1 MMAMRNARKSTRKAG
16 RNALLVLGMHRS
28 GTSSLARV
36 FSLLGASLPVNVMP
50 ANYGNEA
57 GYWEPERVVA
67 LNDQILEFFGVAWD
81 DPFAAKQLP
90 PTNAFPA
97 RFTAQACRV
106 ITEEYPDS
114 DLFVL
119 KDPRCTLLRGFWLEV
134 LASLHIQASP
144 VVVARPFAEVAD
156 SLLRRDATSAA
167 SAVLLYVAYG
177 LEAAE
182 AHEAGASVVTYRQ
195 LLDDWRGVADRVA
208 REQGIHWPRTGVQ
221 AGVEIEAFLRP
232 PGRAPRAPRLPDG
245 LARWARTV
253 QDWLER
259 AATGAR
265 PVASELGAIREELVQ
280 AMDVFAPL
288 LVDRKRQLRE
298 IARELEAAN
307 ERMRQISG
315 GFDESQATLRNTAA
329 ERDTALS
336 ERDELARAQAELLQQ
351 RDAALHSHQRT
362 DARLRETKG
371 ELVQQRDAAQ
381 AGRDAALRIQQQA
394 EARLRETEVNYAL
407 LESKLAVMERQGAQV
422 QADLAQQRDAAI
434 AERDEALRIHRATEG
449 QLHATEARYRDL
461 EAEATQ
467 LREERDV
474 ALRASGATEGQ
485 LHATEARCRD
495 LEAEAAQLR
504 EARDVALRAS
514 GATEEQLHATQAR
527 YRELEAEATQL
538 RQARDAA
545 LSDRDALLRTYQDT
559 DRQLHQTEARY
570 RELDE
575 RMAQALASHEQRAAQ
590 LQSRGDA
597 LDAMV
602 SRLSDERERLARE
615 VHAIHASRSW
625 RATAPLRGVGRL
637 GRRLLGRGQPPQLLL
652 SGPARNDI
660 GAAFDPA
667 AANIAESPGAPGS
680 APASE
685 PPRLQRR
692 HEGLRHFLAEE
703 FGARTADEALL
714 RIDRYRLPLEAD
726 RIRGAGQNHCSED
739 EALYW
744 ARAIARQAAQR
755 IDPGVQPD
763 VSIVIPV
770 YNQLPFTLACLDAL
784 VSHDS
789 RHAFEI
795 LVGDDAS
802 SDATAQAL
810 GIQINGV
817 RHVRHE
823 RNLGFVRNCNATAA
837 LARGRHVVLLNNDTQ
852 VLPGWLDELIGTLES
867 NPDIGLAGSKLVF
880 PDGRMQEC
888 GGIVWRD
895 GSAWNFGR
903 LDDPRRPEYCY
914 LRDTDYVSGASIA
927 LPRAL
932 WQALGGFDEL
942 FVPAYAEDVDLAFR
956 IRARGLRTV
965 VQPLSQLLHFEG
977 TSSGT
982 DLAQGAKAYQ
992 VENLRKLHERWHDV
1006 LQGHRD
1012 NADHPELEKER
1023 AVARR
1028 MLFVDLVTP
1037 TPNEDAGSL
1046 VAFEMMNAFRA
1057 NGFKITFIPEDN
1069 FAHMGAS
1076 TRALQRIGIEAIYH
1090 PSYSSMQEFV
1100 SRRDDPFDVILLVR
1114 FKVGEA
1120 HLQRLR
1126 ERWPSAKIIFSN
1138 CDLHYLREMREAELT
1153 GNADAIAAANET
1165 KRRETGVVARSDVNL
1180 VHSEAELDLLHQ
1192 DVPGAPCV
1200 LFPLV
1205 HDPVEYCPPLSAR
1218 DGLCFVGG
1226 YRHAPNADGIIWFV
1240 EAIWPLVLAR
1250 APQHRLYIAG
1260 SSMTPEV
1267 EALAR
1272 HPNVEVV
1279 GFVHDL
1285 DAFLARRRA
1294 TIAPLRF
1301 GAGAK
1306 GKVAVSLANGV
1317 PVVSTHVGAEGMQLV
1332 PGEHALVADSEEA
1345 FAAAVLEVLDDDAL
1359 WQRLSAAGLQ
1369 YAADVTS
1376 RASAKQRVR
1385 AILAGFGMQ
1394 G

>member
-1 MMAMRNARKSTRKAG
+1 MMATRTARKPTRTAG

-97 RFTAQACRV
+97 RFTMQACQI

-134 LASLHIQASP
+134 LASLHIHASQ

-182 AHEAGASVVTYRQ
+182 ACEAGASVVTYRQ
-195 LLDDWRGVADRVA
+195 LLDDWHGVADRIA
-208 REQGIHWPRTGVQ
+208 REQGIHWPRAGVQ
-221 AGVEIEAFLRP
+221 ASVEIEAFLRAP
-232 PGRAPRAPRLPDG
+232 ARAPRAPRLPDS
-245 LARWARTV
+245 LTQWARTV
-253 QDWLER
+253 QDWFER
-259 AATGAR
+259 AAAGGKPA
-265 PVASELGAIREELVQ
+265 AAELGAIRGELVH

-298 IARELEAAN
+298 LARALEAAN
-307 ERMRQISG
+307 ERTQQISR
-315 GFDESQATLRNTAA
+315 GFDESQATLRQTAV

-336 ERDELARAQAELLQQ
+336 ERDELARLHTDTQARHTE
-351 RDAALHSHQRT
+351 
-362 DARLRETKG
+362 
-371 ELVQQRDAAQ
+371 
-381 AGRDAALRIQQQA
+381 QQA
-394 EARLRETEVNYAL
+394 QTGE
-407 LESKLAVMERQGAQV
+407 AQV
-422 QADLAQQRDAAI
+422 DLAQQRDAALSERDEALRI
-434 AERDEALRIHRATEG
+434 HQQTEARLRETEASYAQLASGRADLEREAAQAQADLVRQRDAAMTERDEALRIHRQTEARLHETEASYAQLASGHADLEREAAQAQADLVHQRDAAMAERDEALRVHGATEE

-461 EAEATQ
+461 EI
-467 LREERDV
+467 
-474 ALRASGATEGQ
+474 EG
-485 LHATEARCRD
+485 
-495 LEAEAAQLR
+495 AQLR
-504 EARDVALRAS
+504 EARDVALRACRD
-514 GATEEQLHATQAR
+514 TDEQLQHVQS
-527 YRELEAEATQL
+527 E
-538 RQARDAA
+538 
-545 LSDRDALLRTYQDT
+545 RDALLRTYHDT
-559 DRQLHQTEARY
+559 DQQLHQTEARY

-575 RMAQALASHEQRAAQ
+575 QMALALASYEQRAAQ
-590 LQSRGDA
+590 LQSRVDA
-597 LDAMV
+597 LDATV

-615 VHAIHASRSW
+615 IDAIHASRSW

-637 GRRLLGRGQPPQLLL
+637 GRRLLGREQPLPLLL
-652 SGPARNDI
+652 SGPARNHT
-660 GAAFDPA
+660 GNAPHPA
-667 AANIAESPGAPGS
+667 AADIVKPEAAV
-680 APASE
+680 PAQATPIE
-685 PPRLQRR
+685 PQRLQRR
-692 HEGLRHFLAEE
+692 HAGLRSFLTEE
-703 FGARTADEALL
+703 FGARTADEAVL
-714 RIDRYRLPLEAD
+714 RIDRYRLPVEAD
-726 RIRGAGQNHCSED
+726 RIRSAAQNHCSED

-744 ARAIARQAAQR
+744 ARAIAQQATQR
-755 IDPGVQPD
+755 MDPGVEPD

-784 VSHDS
+784 VSHDT
-789 RHAFEI
+789 RYTFEI

-802 SDATAQAL
+802 SDATARAL
-810 GIQINGV
+810 ATPINGV
-817 RHVRHE
+817 SHVRHE

-927 LPRAL
+927 LPRTL

-942 FVPAYAEDVDLAFR
+942 FIPAYAEDVDLAFR

-1006 LQGHRD
+1006 LQRHRD

-1023 AVARR
+1023 AVSRR

-1090 PSYSSMQEFV
+1090 PSYSSMQDFV

-1126 ERWPSAKIIFSN
+1126 ERWPSAKVIFSN
-1138 CDLHYLREMREAELT
+1138 CDLHYLRELREAELT
-1153 GNADAIAAANET
+1153 GNAGAIAAANDT
-1165 KRRETGVVARSDVNL
+1165 KRRETDVIARSDVNL

-1205 HDPVEYCPPLSAR
+1205 HDPVEHCAPLSAR

-1240 EAIWPLVLAR
+1240 ETIWPLVLAR

-1260 SSMTPEV
+1260 SSMTAEV
-1267 EALAR
+1267 KALAR

-1332 PGEHALVADSEEA
+1332 PGEHALVADSAEA
-1345 FAAAVLEVLDDDAL
+1345 FAAAVLEVLGDDAL

-1376 RASAKQRVR
+1376 RASARQRVR

>member
-1 MMAMRNARKSTRKAG
+1 MMAARTPRKPPARPAG

-36 FSLLGASLPVNVMP
+36 FSLLGASLPANVMP

-90 PTNAFPA
+90 PTSAFPA
-97 RFTAQACRV
+97 RFMKQACQV
-106 ITEEYPDS
+106 ITEEYQDS

-134 LASLHIQASP
+134 LASLQIRACP

-156 SLLRRDATSAA
+156 SLMRRDATSAA

-182 AHEAGASVVTYRQ
+182 ACEAGASVVTYRQ
-195 LLDDWRGVADRVA
+195 LLDDWHGVTDRVA
-208 REQGIHWPRTGVQ
+208 REQGIHWPRAGVQ
-221 AGVEIEAFLRP
+221 ARVEIEAFLR
-232 PGRAPRAPRLPDG
+232 APERVPRVPRLPGG
-245 LARWARTV
+245 LTRWARTV
-253 QDWLER
+253 QDWFER

-265 PVASELGAIREELVQ
+265 PVASELDAIRGELVH

-298 IARELEAAN
+298 LARELEAAN
-307 ERMRQISG
+307 ERMQQISG
-315 GFDESQATLRNTAA
+315 GFDDSQATLRKTAT

-351 RDAALHSHQRT
+351 RDAAL
-362 DARLRETKG
+362 AE
-371 ELVQQRDAAQ
+371 RDAAS
-381 AGRDAALRIQQQA
+381 RIQQQA
-394 EARLRETEVNYAL
+394 QARLHGTEASYAL
-407 LESKLAVMERQGAQV
+407 LESERASMERQGAQA
-422 QADLAQQRDAAI
+422 QADLAQQRDVAI
-434 AERDEALRIHRATEG
+434 AERDEALRIQRQTEARLHETEASYALLESEREMAIAERDEVLRAQRATEG

-461 EAEATQ
+461 EIEAT
-467 LREERDV
+467 
-474 ALRASGATEGQ
+474 
-485 LHATEARCRD
+485 
-495 LEAEAAQLR
+495 QLR
-504 EARDVALRAS
+504 EARDVALRACRD
-514 GATEEQLHATQAR
+514 TDEQLQ
-527 YRELEAEATQL
+527 QI
-538 RQARDAA
+538 Q
-545 LSDRDALLRTYQDT
+545 SDRDALLRTYHDT
-559 DRQLHQTEARY
+559 DQQLHQTEARY

-575 RMAQALASHEQRAAQ
+575 QVVLTLASHEQRAAQ

-615 VHAIHASRSW
+615 VDAIHASRSW

-637 GRRLLGRGQPPQLLL
+637 GRRLLGRGQPPPLLL
-652 SGPARNDI
+652 SGPAHDRI
-660 GAAFDPA
+660 GAASDPA
-667 AANIAESPGAPGS
+667 AVDIAKPEAAVPGP
-680 APASE
+680 APAGE

-692 HEGLRHFLAEE
+692 HAGLRNFLAEE

-726 RIRGAGQNHCSED
+726 RIRSAGQNHCSED

-744 ARAIARQAAQR
+744 AHAIARQAAQR
-755 IDPGVQPD
+755 IDPGVDPD

-789 RHAFEI
+789 RYTFEI

-802 SDATAQAL
+802 SDATARAL
-810 GIQINGV
+810 ATPINGV

-852 VLPGWLDELIGTLES
+852 VLPGWLDEMIGTLES

-927 LPRAL
+927 LPRTL

-1023 AVARR
+1023 AVTRR

-1076 TRALQRIGIEAIYH
+1076 TRALQRIGIETIYH
-1090 PSYSSMQEFV
+1090 PSYSSMQDFV
-1100 SRRDDPFDVILLVR
+1100 SRRDDPFDVVLLVR

-1126 ERWPSAKIIFSN
+1126 ERWPSAKFIFSN

-1153 GNADAIAAANET
+1153 GNAAAIAAASET
-1165 KRRETGVVARSDVNL
+1165 KRRETDVIARSDVNL

-1205 HDPVEYCPPLSAR
+1205 HDPVEHCPPLSMR

-1260 SSMTPEV
+1260 SSMTAEV

-1285 DAFLARRRA
+1285 EGFLARRRA

-1306 GKVAVSLANGV
+1306 GKVAVSLASGV
-1317 PVVSTHVGAEGMQLV
+1317 PVVTTQVGAEGMQLV

-1345 FAAAVLEVLDDDAL
+1345 FAEAVLQVLDDDAL
-1359 WQRLSAAGLQ
+1359 WQRLSTAGLQ

-1376 RASAKQRVR
+1376 RASARQRVR

-1394 G
+1394 NLD